1 MEIATTAAKVSAM
14 RHVKMKDVA
23 TAAGVSVMTVSR
35 ALRKDGRIAPE
46 TRRQILGV
54 VERMGYVPDQIAA
67 SFSSQRSGFVAALV
81 PSLNNSH
88 FAETIRVI
96 SEAIEDEGLQ
106 ILLGQTNY
114 QPDRE
119 ERLLAALLSRRPEG
133 IVLTADLHS
142 ARTRRLLASAGIP
155 VIETWDVQ
163 PVSAHHQVGFSNVE
177 ASRAMVRHLASR
189 GYERIVYVGE
199 TQDEGTRGARRR
211 EGYKLGLAEAGLGAP
226 RIHLQCAPPVSM
238 TEGRKAFHVVRQ
250 LWPDA
255 DAIMCVSDPC
265 AFGVMTEAI
274 TQGLDV
280 PGALGV
286 AGFGDF
292 EIGRCAVPP
301 ITTVGI
307 DVSQMALA
315 AAGLLRNPQG
325 PAGGARTISVPFD
338 VVPRA
343 STR

>member
-1 MEIATTAAKVSAM
+1 MDIDARRDTVRSM
-14 RHVKMKDVA
+14 SHVKMKDVA

-46 TRRQILGV
+46 TRRQILTV

-88 FAETIRVI
+88 FAETIRVL
-96 SEAIEDEGLQ
+96 SEALEDEGLQ

-119 ERLLAALLSRRPEG
+119 ERLVQALLSRRPEA
-133 IVLTADLHS
+133 IVLTAELHS
-142 ARTRRLLASAGIP
+142 VKTHRLLAGAGIP
-155 VIETWDVQ
+155 VVEIWDIL
-163 PVSAHHQVGFSNVE
+163 PSTGHHQVGFSNIE
-177 ASRAMVRHLASR
+177 ASRAVVRHLVSR
-189 GYERIVYVGE
+189 GYRRIVYVGE

-226 RIHLQCAPPVSM
+226 RIHLQAAPPVTM

-265 AFGVMTEAI
+265 AFGVMMEAI
-274 TQGLDV
+274 AQGLSV
-280 PGALGV
+280 PGDLGV

-292 EIGRCAVPP
+292 EIGRCAAPTL
-301 ITTVGI
+301 TTVGI
-307 DVSQMALA
+307 DVAQMALA
-315 AAGLLRNPQG
+315 AAGLLRNP
-325 PAGGARTISVPFD
+325 PEAAAPRTINLPFE
-338 VVPRA
+338 VIPRG